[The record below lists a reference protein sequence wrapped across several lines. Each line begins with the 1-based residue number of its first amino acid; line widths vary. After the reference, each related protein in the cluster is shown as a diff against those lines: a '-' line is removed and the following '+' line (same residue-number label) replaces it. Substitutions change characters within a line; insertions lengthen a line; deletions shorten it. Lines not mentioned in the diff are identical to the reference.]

1 MKKYLVALLA
11 CIAAL
16 FWFTPKTPNSSSYS
30 NDTIKTAQPSTSS
43 SATLKKEIAQTKPK
57 APNNYHSC
65 QQLIESEK
73 ETRWNWARK
82 QEWDQWLDKGY
93 PIDDITLAI
102 DHFLNSNFAAS
113 WRAKQLKKNSQLNL
127 QNQSITEQVKALA
140 PDLPSFVRVEMS
152 IPQSQIE
159 NIATLSQ
166 ADALALI
173 KETKL
178 TIDDVDW
185 LLKQDS
191 LSQLLLLQAIEKID
205 DTDAL
210 IGFGIQQNETLHLI
224 DTAAYYGRDQ
234 IVTTLL
240 EKNSVL
246 SDDAYLGT
254 TMEYALARLDYYF
267 RTNIPLEDDLI
278 VRQVKIIKALHG
290 LNSTANFSTQS
301 DQKAVGFFPR
311 HIYSFDAQ
319 QMTNLQQ
326 MYGLILTEIP
336 PKTGLIFD
344 PNSALLKELNANFAQ
359 LHANSATPEAVANCQ
374 SLVHK
379 IDSQWQPHNLS
390 YFSDKLIKEG
400 KEVTASNLNQIDPAL
415 TDCFNYQQRQ
425 PLPRWQSGNHS
436 LDNTI
441 YRLAAQNKINEAIK
455 MIEDAQLEEAV
466 NREFFYQ
473 LLGYNPEYFTEL
485 QLSQLRQET
494 FNYDDLYYMTSRT
507 LFLISEDLD
516 TDKQDHT
523 DKSGL
528 DIANTKTISLI
539 REGLDIDKLD
549 YAGKSWLDIAII
561 EHDLPLLNYLVNQ
574 HISYPYRASG
584 RDPLYLLL
592 DTNHSKFNPEHL
604 LEYLSL
610 LMVLEPKVY
619 PQHQRLMSLIRLKF
633 PEAYTQITNQFPTL
647 IVKEDMPLP
656 PAVCLNY

>member
-16 FWFTPKTPNSSSYS
+16 FWFTQKKPNSSPYS
-30 NDTIKTAQPSTSS
+30 NDTIKIALPSTSS
-43 SATLKKEIAQTKPK
+43 SATLGKEVTQTKLK

-73 ETRWNWARK
+73 ETRRNWARK

-102 DHFLNSNFAAS
+102 EHFLNSNFAAS
-113 WRAKQLKKNSQLNL
+113 WRAKQLKKNSQLNQ
-127 QNQSITEQVKALA
+127 QNQSLAEQVKALA
-140 PDLPSFVRVEMS
+140 PDLPSFVRIERS

-191 LSQLLLLQAIEKID
+191 LSQLLLLQAVEKID

-210 IGFGIQQNETLHLI
+210 IGFGIQENETLHLI

-267 RTNIPLEDDLI
+267 RMNIPLEDDLI

-290 LNSTANFSTQS
+290 LNSTANFVTQT
-301 DQKAVGFFPR
+301 DQEAVGFFPR
-311 HIYSFDAQ
+311 NLYSFDAL

-326 MYGLILTEIP
+326 MYGLTLTEIT

-359 LHANSATPEAVANCQ
+359 LHANSATPEAAANCQ

-415 TDCFNYQQRQ
+415 ADCFNYQQRQ

-436 LDNTI
+436 LDSSV
-441 YRLAAQNKINEAIK
+441 YGLAAQNKINEAIK

-466 NREFFYQ
+466 SREFFYQ
-473 LLGYNPEYFTEL
+473 LLGYNPKYFNEL

-494 FNYDDLYYMTSRT
+494 FNYDALYR
-507 LFLISEDLD
+507 
-516 TDKQDHT
+516 
-523 DKSGL
+523 
-528 DIANTKTISLI
+528 IANTRTISLI
-539 REGLDIDKLD
+539 SEGLDIDKLD

-574 HISYPYRASG
+574 NISYPYRASG

-592 DTNHSKFNPEHL
+592 DTNNYKFNPEHL

-633 PEAYTQITNQFPTL
+633 PEVYTQITNQFPTL

>member
-1 MKKYLVALLA
+1 MKKYLVALLG

-16 FWFTPKTPNSSSYS
+16 FCFTQKNSNSSSYF
-30 NDTIKTAQPSTSS
+30 NDTIETTQPSTSS
-43 SATLKKEIAQTKPK
+43 SATLEKEITQTKLK

-65 QQLIESEK
+65 QQLIASEK
-73 ETRWNWARK
+73 ETHWNWARE

-93 PIDDITLAI
+93 SIDDITLAI
-102 DHFLNSNFAAS
+102 DHFLNSNFAAN
-113 WRAKQLKKNSQLNL
+113 WRAKMLKKNSQLNQ
-127 QNQSITEQVKALA
+127 QNQSLTEQVKALV
-140 PDLPSFVRVEMS
+140 PDLPSFVLIGRS

-191 LSQLLLLQAIEKID
+191 LSQQLLLQAIENID
-205 DTDAL
+205 DTDAF
-210 IGFGIQQNETLHLI
+210 IGFGIQENETLHLI

-254 TMEYALARLDYYF
+254 TMEYALDRLDDYF
-267 RTNIPLEDDLI
+267 HMNIPLEDDLI

-290 LNSTANFSTQS
+290 LNSTANFSIQS

-311 HIYSFDAQ
+311 HGYSFDAQ

-326 MYGLILTEIP
+326 MYGLTLTEIR
-336 PKTGLIFD
+336 PKTALTFD
-344 PNSALLKELNANFAQ
+344 PNSALLTELNTNFAQ
-359 LHANSATPEAVANCQ
+359 LHANSATPEAVADCQ

-400 KEVTASNLNQIDPAL
+400 KEVTASNLNHIDPAL

-425 PLPRWQSGNHS
+425 PLPRRQSGNHS

-441 YRLAAQNKINEAIK
+441 YGLAAQNKINEAIK
-455 MIEDAQLEEAV
+455 MVEDAQLEEAV

-494 FNYDDLYYMTSRT
+494 FNYDALYRMA
-507 LFLISEDLD
+507 
-516 TDKQDHT
+516 HT
-523 DKSGL
+523 R
-528 DIANTKTISLI
+528 TISLI
-539 REGLDIDKLD
+539 SEGLDIDKLD
-549 YAGKSWLDIAII
+549 YTGKSWLDIAIM

-574 HISYPYRASG
+574 HISYPYRESG

-592 DTNHSKFNPEHL
+592 DTNHYKFNPEHL

-633 PEAYTQITNQFPTL
+633 PESYTQITNQFPTL
-647 IVKEDMPLP
+647 IAKEDIPLP

>member
-16 FWFTPKTPNSSSYS
+16 FWFTPKNPNSSSYS

-43 SATLKKEIAQTKPK
+43 SATLEKEITQINLK
-57 APNNYHSC
+57 APNNYNSC

-93 PIDDITLAI
+93 SIDDITLAI
-102 DHFLNSNFAAS
+102 DHFLNSNFAAN
-113 WRAKQLKKNSQLNL
+113 WRAKLLKKNSQLNQ
-127 QNQSITEQVKALA
+127 QNQILTEQVKTLA
-140 PDLPSFVRVEMS
+140 PDLPSFVRIERS
-152 IPQSQIE
+152 IPQSKIE

-173 KETKL
+173 QETKL

-191 LSQLLLLQAIEKID
+191 LSQQLLLQAIEKID
-205 DTDAL
+205 DIDTL
-210 IGFGIQQNETLHLI
+210 IGFGIQENETLHLI

-234 IVTTLL
+234 IITTLL

-254 TMEYALARLDYYF
+254 TMEYALARLDNYF
-267 RTNIPLEDDLI
+267 HMNIPLENDLI

-290 LNSTANFSTQS
+290 LNSTAHFSIQS
-301 DQKAVGFFPR
+301 DQKSVGFFPR

-326 MYGLILTEIP
+326 MYGFTLTEIS
-336 PKTGLIFD
+336 PKITLTFD
-344 PNSALLKELNANFAQ
+344 PNSPLLTELNANFAQ

-379 IDSQWQPHNLS
+379 INSQWQPHNLS
-390 YFSDKLIKEG
+390 YFSDKLIREG
-400 KEVTASNLNQIDPAL
+400 KEVTATNLNQIDPAL

-425 PLPRWQSGNHS
+425 PLSRRQSGDHS
-436 LDNTI
+436 LDSTI
-441 YRLAAQNKINEAIK
+441 YGLAAQNKINEAIK
-455 MIEDAQLEEAV
+455 MIEDAQVEEAV
-466 NREFFYQ
+466 SREFFYQ

-494 FNYDDLYYMTSRT
+494 FDYDALYRMTNRT
-507 LFLISEDLD
+507 ISLISEDLD
-516 TDKQDHT
+516 TDKLDHAGE
-523 DKSGL
+523 SWL
-528 DIANTKTISLI
+528 DIANTRIISLI
-539 REGLDIDKLD
+539 SEGLDIDKLD

-574 HISYPYRASG
+574 HISYPYKASG

-592 DTNHSKFNPEHL
+592 DTNHYKFNPEHL

-647 IVKEDMPLP
+647 IVKEEMPLP
-656 PAVCLNY
+656 PAACLNY

>member
-16 FWFTPKTPNSSSYS
+16 FWFTQKTPTSSSYS
-30 NDTIKTAQPSTSS
+30 NDTINTAQPSTSS
-43 SATLKKEIAQTKPK
+43 SARLEKEVAQTKLK

-185 LLKQDS
+185 LLQQDS
-191 LSQLLLLQAIEKID
+191 LSKQLLLQAIEKID

-210 IGFGIQQNETLHLI
+210 IGFGIQENETLHLI

-311 HIYSFDAQ
+311 HSYSFDAQ

-326 MYGLILTEIP
+326 MYGLTLTEIP
-336 PKTGLIFD
+336 PKTALIFD

-359 LHANSATPEAVANCQ
+359 QHANSATPEAVADCQ

-390 YFSDKLIKEG
+390 YFSNKLIKEG
-400 KEVTASNLNQIDPAL
+400 KEVTASNLNHIDPAL

-425 PLPRWQSGNHS
+425 PLPRRQSGNHS
-436 LDNTI
+436 LDSTV
-441 YRLAAQNKINEAIK
+441 YGLAAQNKINEAIK
-455 MIEDAQLEEAV
+455 MIEEAQLEEAV

-494 FNYDDLYYMTSRT
+494 FNYDALYRMA
-507 LFLISEDLD
+507 
-516 TDKQDHT
+516 H
-523 DKSGL
+523 
-528 DIANTKTISLI
+528 TKTISLI
-539 REGLDIDKLD
+539 SEGLDIDRLD

-592 DTNHSKFNPEHL
+592 DTNHYKFNPEHL